1 MCISVC
7 HNFINVKYSEF
18 FSHLFVCL
26 DVRNLLINNYFYLSN
41 INKEALPDQYSILFV
56 FLKEKEKQ
64 DKEEGIV
71 FSFVTSDHTFGH
83 CTSYYCHHYVAAFT
97 FFVCII
103 SLSNL

>member
-64 DKEEGIV
+64 DKDIV